1 MILDNI
7 HHKIEGCK
15 QSLCTSSTIDM
26 ELLATN
32 KDTSRLAGISGM
44 ENETLALEGPVRTN
58 EDSTGATAIWEI
70 IILDNSQKFN

>member
-1 MILDNI
+1 
-7 HHKIEGCK
+7 
-15 QSLCTSSTIDM
+15 M